1 MKIAQLIPG
10 SLSQGGIGSLV
21 QQLSESLT
29 KHGHEITV
37 YTLSKELDEKSA
49 TRDER
54 RFIVKQFEPAMGD
67 PFYVPPHSLMK
78 DLVETELDIIHVHN
92 LNTLL
97 PAYVASS
104 RNRLQGALIL
114 QPHYHRQ
121 GQSSLRNLLFSAYK
135 IYLGRSI
142 LKRYDAIVAN
152 SEHERRTLEKDFRN
166 ISQAVTLIPEE
177 YSMTVPP
184 YAEWHP
190 SSQPNKLLYV
200 GILTKYKRVDVLIR
214 AFKILASKR
223 QDSELVII
231 GSGPEKRKLKQLAE
245 KLEID
250 EQVIMKENLPREELW
265 RQYSSASAVV
275 VLSSLESFSRVAH
288 EAMAVGVPL
297 VVHNKGVFK
306 EFVERG
312 LAYGTNTL
320 EPHEVA
326 EAINKVINYATRNSE
341 PIQTRDGEMYTIR
354 MLQLYR
360 RLRQRHD

>member
-1 MKIAQLIPG
+1 MKIAQLMSG
-10 SLSQGGIGSLV
+10 SLYQGGIGSLV
-21 QQLSESLT
+21 QQLCESLT
-29 KHGHEITV
+29 KQGHEITV
-37 YTLSKELDEKSA
+37 YTLSKELDEKSL
-49 TRDER
+49 TRSEK

-67 PFYVPPHSLMK
+67 PFYVPPRSLIK
-78 DLVETELDIIHVHN
+78 DLVETEVDIIHVHN

-104 RNRLQGALIL
+104 KNRLQGALIL

-121 GQSSLRNLLFSAYK
+121 GQSFLRNLLFSTYK
-135 IYLGRSI
+135 IYLRRSI
-142 LKRYDAIVAN
+142 LKRYSAIVAN
-152 SEHERRTLEKDFRN
+152 SEHERKTLEKDFRN
-166 ISQAVTLIPEE
+166 ITQAVTLIPEE
-177 YSMTVPP
+177 YSLNVPP

-190 SSQPNKLLYV
+190 SSQPKKLLYV
-200 GILTKYKRVDVLIR
+200 GVLTKYKRADILIR

-223 QDSELVII
+223 QDTELIII

-250 EQVIMKENLPREELW
+250 KHVIMKENLTREELW
-265 RQYSSASAVV
+265 REYSSASVVV

-297 VVHNKGVFK
+297 VVHNKGALK
-306 EFVERG
+306 EFVG
-312 LAYGTNTL
+312 GGSAYGTNTL

-326 EAINKVINYATRNSE
+326 EAINEAINYAKKKSE
-341 PIQTRDGEMYTIR
+341 PIRTLDGEMYAIR